1 MRFVLIAAALL
12 LAQAA
17 AAEPL
22 TLEQALARAEEVS
35 VDLRVQRLSVEAAE
49 SSWLADPRAGS
60 PSIRV
65 RARDLSLT
73 PNDTNTTD
81 RWDIVTRLRLPLPR
95 PWDLESAR
103 VQGDAT
109 AARERAQLADQQAD
123 LVLAVKSRFEL
134 LPLLREAA
142 GSAEKLTGIWVR
154 HRDLV
159 AQRRQEGLSTAL
171 DWLDSEEEH
180 RDADDDR
187 AVRRSE
193 LATVEAEL
201 RTLLAWSD
209 DEPLEVV
216 QTDLFARADAP
227 LPGSDELLAGLMER
241 EPAVAEADADL
252 RRAEAQLRRE
262 QLRSLP
268 WLDWMQAGVATG
280 PNSSPSFEVG
290 VAVDVPIYYWSPTRT
305 RGALRD
311 VQAARIRTED
321 VRERAREGVVRRVRQ
336 VEARRERWL
345 VERRHRDVLAENA
358 GPLMAVAD
366 PLLRIELEARLTR
379 ADLRVQMA
387 LADLVVELNR
397 LEAAAAR

>member
-1 MRFVLIAAALL
+1 VRVLLIAAALL
-12 LAQAA
+12 VASTA

-35 VDLRVQRLSVEAAE
+35 VDLRVQTLSVEAAE

-95 PWDLESAR
+95 PWDLETAR
-103 VQGDAT
+103 VQGQAT
-109 AARERAQLADQQAD
+109 AARERAQLSDQQAD
-123 LVLAVKSRFEL
+123 LHLAVKSRFEL
-134 LPLLREAA
+134 LPLLRDAA
-142 GSAEKLTGIWVR
+142 TTAEELTSIWAR
-154 HRDLV
+154 HRELV
-159 AQRRQEGLSTAL
+159 AQRRMEGLSTAL
-171 DWLDSEEEH
+171 EWLESEEEH

-187 AVRRSE
+187 AVRTAE
-193 LATVEAEL
+193 LVVVEAEL
-201 RTLLAWSD
+201 RTLLAWGEQD
-209 DEPLEVV
+209 ALEVNR
-216 QTDLFARADAP
+216 TDLFARADGP
-227 LPGSDELLAGLMER
+227 LPGTDELLVGLLER
-241 EPAVAEADADL
+241 EPSVREADADL

-268 WLDWMQAGVATG
+268 WLDWMQAGVVTS
-280 PNSSPSFEVG
+280 PFDEPSFEVG
-290 VAVDVPIYYWSPTRT
+290 VAVDVPIYYWSPART

-321 VRERAREGVVRRVRQ
+321 VRARAVEGVTRRLRQ
-336 VEARRERWL
+336 AEARRERWL

-358 GPLMAVAD
+358 EPLIELAD
-366 PLLRIELEARLTR
+366 PLLKIELEARMTR
-379 ADLRVQMA
+379 ADLRVQLS
-387 LADLVVELNR
+387 LADLIVELNR